1 MNIRNTTKQIIIL
14 LYIFIN
20 HLSVYGQI
28 TNKGNSVP
36 PNESIYLDGIN
47 DFIEVKHH
55 KSLNIYEDI
64 TIEAWIKPDS
74 IGPEKTILIKGS
86 SGQCENYGM
95 FLKDGKLAFVS
106 GGDCGWKGTSK
117 KTIIKQGV
125 WQHVAVV
132 GIGNMVYFYLN
143 GIQTDSISL
152 YNTIGPI
159 NSESIWIGKSSGVLH
174 NAYAGQIDDVRIWN
188 YARSKNQINKN
199 IFKEQSGNESGLVLN
214 FSFTQEKQ
222 SPNNHS
228 KLLIDNTKHK
238 NDGLLYTYDKSKKT
252 TNIIKS
258 FSTSQIKTYQNYN
271 EAIIESN
278 NHFFISTLDGLNITN
293 GINTKIYKQST
304 HNMIGNILQGDF
316 YKDEDAYIWF
326 TTYNAL
332 HKYIPEKDNFE
343 VFQLPD
349 SKGDTITSDYR
360 LINHLSSDKILLKLK
375 HEMVIFDIK
384 YKLVYKYFNI
394 DFFNYSDIDAIIDD
408 DKQLFAAISNKKIKI
423 IQKKDS
429 LFNTSWIN
437 ISAESILFDRNK
449 LWVGT
454 STGFL
459 VQIDLETKK
468 EISRKK
474 IDDSRIM
481 NIQIIDQKKLL
492 ITSKEQISIYDK
504 QTKSI
509 VEQLTINH
517 PITGEK
523 LNYLL
528 KPYIDKDSIL
538 WIGNDGLGVF
548 SLNLKKTK
556 FSHWKNLS
564 FNNENFQATQ
574 ILESQHHKSYYI
586 CSRSNGLSKISL
598 KGKILKEFGNSNKE
612 SIGIKFACW
621 KDSTSLIVSNFNSFL
636 KFNIDKETF
645 QKIALPFKKFS
656 QINADKK
663 QNIYGSVSKNFLIK
677 LKEDNGY
684 WSYDTI
690 ALCPPDINNSIYTYF
705 FFDNENNLFIDN
717 NLENIL
723 VFDSTHKNYLN
734 KIELEGGLLSL
745 YDKGDVLLLTNY
757 NGLYEINKNNF
768 SHKHVIDN
776 KNKLIQL
783 IYGLL
788 IDKNGFYW
796 MSTNKGIYRY
806 DPKTNEAHQ
815 FRSKDGL
822 QEQEFNTMSYF
833 ENSKGNFMFGGING
847 INIFNPL
854 KVKLSKKQA
863 TIDFYNYKINDEDS
877 RQFGVSNYV
886 KDIFLDYD
894 NNTISFE
901 FVGIDFKDPKS
912 VNLKYIMEGVD
923 NDWVEIDEN
932 KGFARY
938 SNLQTGK
945 YTFKMLASNADEVWA
960 EQPKTVRITILP
972 PWWQTWWFRILSIG
986 SIVGF
991 IHLSFLSYHRRKLRE
1006 KDFQLREQKLLL
1018 GKQQALEAER
1028 TRIAGEMHDDLGGGL
1043 TTIRFLSQK
1052 VLKNIKNDTN
1062 RASIKKIVNHAQ
1074 NLVTNMSEIIWAMN
1088 AGFDTLDSLIAYSRR
1103 YANEYLGEHD
1113 IKLEFKTIGKS
1124 QNHQFTGE
1132 KRRHI
1137 FLVIKEALHNIVKHA
1152 DANEVGIKFEVSN
1165 HLTVLIKDDGKGI
1178 NEENQLGN
1186 GIQNMKNRIR
1196 KLEGEI
1202 EFINKSGTAI
1212 KIVIPIINS

>member
-1 MNIRNTTKQIIIL
+1 MNIRNITKLVIIL
-14 LYIFIN
+14 LYISIN

-28 TNKGNSVP
+28 TIRGNSLP

-47 DFIEVKHH
+47 DYIEVKHH

-64 TIEAWIKPDS
+64 TIEAWIRPDS

-106 GGDCGWKGTSK
+106 GGDCGWKGKSE

-125 WQHVAVV
+125 WQHVAIV
-132 GIGNMVYFYLN
+132 GIGNKVYFYLN

-174 NAYAGQIDDVRIWN
+174 NAYAGQIDDLRIWN
-188 YARSKNQINKN
+188 YARTKKQINKN
-199 IFKEQSGNESGLVLN
+199 IFKEQSGNESGLVLY
-214 FSFTQEKQ
+214 FSFSQEKQ

-228 KLLIDNTKHK
+228 KLLIDNTKNK
-238 NDGLLYTYDKSKKT
+238 NDGLLYIYDKSKKT

-271 EAIIESN
+271 EAIIEAN

-316 YKDEDAYIWF
+316 YKDEDGNVWF

-332 HKYIPEKDNFE
+332 HKYMPEKDNFE
-343 VFQLPD
+343 VFQLPN

-360 LINHLSSDKILLKLK
+360 LINHISNDKILLKLK

-384 YKLVYKYFNI
+384 YKLIYKYFNI
-394 DFFNYSDIDAIIDD
+394 DFFNYSDIDAIINY
-408 DKQLFAAISNKKIKI
+408 DKQLFVAISNKKIKI

-429 LFNTSWIN
+429 LFITNWIN
-437 ISAESILFDRNK
+437 ILAESILLEKNN

-459 VQIDLETKK
+459 VQIDLESKK

-481 NIQIIDQKKLL
+481 SIQIIDQNRLI
-492 ITSKEQISIYDK
+492 ITSKEQISIFNK
-504 QTKSI
+504 QTKKI
-509 VEQLTINH
+509 IERLTINH

-564 FNNENFQATQ
+564 FNNDNFQATQ
-574 ILESQHHKSYYI
+574 ILESKYHKSYYI
-586 CSRSNGLSKISL
+586 CSRSNGLSKISS
-598 KGKILKEFGNSNKE
+598 KGKILKEFGNSNKQ
-612 SIGIKFACW
+612 STGIKFACW
-621 KDSTSLIVSNFNSFL
+621 KDSTSLIVSNFNDFL
-636 KFNIDKETF
+636 SFNIDNESF
-645 QKIALPFKKFS
+645 QKISLPFKKFS
-656 QINADKK
+656 QINKDKK
-663 QNIYGSVSKNFLIK
+663 QNIFGSVSKKFLIR

-684 WSYDTI
+684 WFYDTI
-690 ALCPPDINNSIYTYF
+690 ALCPPNINNTIYTYF
-705 FFDNENNLFIDN
+705 FFDNKNNLFIDN

-723 VFDSTHKNYLN
+723 VFDSTHNNFLN
-734 KIELEGGLLSL
+734 KIEIDGGMLSL

-757 NGLYEINKNNF
+757 NGLYEINKDNF
-768 SHKHVIDN
+768 SHKQIIDD
-776 KNKLIQL
+776 KKKLIQL

-788 IDKNGFYW
+788 IDKKGFYW

-806 DPKTNEAHQ
+806 DPKTNQAHQ
-815 FRSKDGL
+815 FKPKDGL
-822 QEQEFNTMSYF
+822 QEEEFNTMSYF
-833 ENSKGNFMFGGING
+833 ENSKGEFMFGGING
-847 INIFNPL
+847 INIFAPL
-854 KVKLSKKQA
+854 KVKLSEKQA

-877 RQFGVSNYV
+877 RQFGVSNYTE
-886 KDIFLDYD
+886 DIFLDYE

-901 FVGIDFKDPKS
+901 FVGIDYTDPQS
-912 VNLKYIMEGVD
+912 VNLKYIMKGVD

-960 EQPKTVRITILP
+960 DQPKTVEITVLP
-972 PWWQTWWFRILSIG
+972 PWWQTWWFRLLTLG
-986 SIVGF
+986 SIAGV
-991 IHLSFLSYHRRKLRE
+991 IHLSFLFYHRRKLRE
-1006 KDFQLREQKLLL
+1006 KDFQLREQKMLLE
-1018 GKQQALEAER
+1018 KQQALEAER

-1052 VLKNIKNDTN
+1052 VLKNIKNEAN
-1062 RASIKKIVNHAQ
+1062 RSNIKKIVNHAQ
-1074 NLVTNMSEIIWAMN
+1074 NLIINMSEIIWAMN
-1088 AGFDTLDSLIAYSRR
+1088 AGFDTLDSLIAYTRR
-1103 YANEYLGEHD
+1103 YTNEYLLEHN
-1113 IKLEFKTIGKS
+1113 IKLKFETKGKTNDIQLS
-1124 QNHQFTGE
+1124 GE
-1132 KRRHI
+1132 KRRNI
-1137 FLVIKEALHNIVKHA
+1137 FLITKEALHNIVKHA
-1152 DANEVGIKFEVSN
+1152 EASEAKMIFEVNN
-1165 HLTVLIKDDGKGI
+1165 HLIVSISDNGKGFE
-1178 NEENQLGN
+1178 NENNNLGN
-1186 GIQNMKNRIR
+1186 GIRNMQLRCQNFGG
-1196 KLEGEI
+1196 KLTLDNENGV
-1202 EFINKSGTAI
+1202 TI
-1212 KIVIPIINS
+1212 KVRFQI